1 MTAFR
6 FNVVSGTLFAGCGL
20 AAAAA
25 IFLWWPAPRDGAEPP
40 APATTRTGAFIG
52 NVAGVESPATAHPTK
67 LADTQAPDGLRVDAR
82 GHLIVEAANRQVF
95 DYFLDVPASLPEAQ
109 RVAMAEAHIR
119 AKLTEPALGEAQA
132 LLQHYLAYRKALAAQ
147 GEVGH
152 NKPSTEQIQ
161 QRPEM
166 IATLQQQLSSRAALR
181 RQYLGANVA
190 QAWYGD
196 EDAMDAA
203 GLDRLAVTTDPS
215 LSAEARAARLAAID
229 AALPP
234 AVQQARRE
242 AAAPAKLAG
251 DMQQMHT
258 QGLTEAQ
265 MRQRLATQGVDG
277 AVADRLIQADRVEA
291 DWRTRYDAY
300 ARERD
305 RIASF
310 PGLSDADRAAQIA
323 QLRQQTFTASNEAMR
338 AQALDGLAQRK

>member
-52 NVAGVESPATAHPTK
+52 NVAGVESPATAHPTE

-152 NKPSTEQIQ
+152 NKP
-161 QRPEM
+161 
-166 IATLQQQLSSRAALR
+166 LS
-181 RQYLGANVA
+181 
-190 QAWYGD
+190 
-196 EDAMDAA
+196 
-203 GLDRLAVTTDPS
+203 
-215 LSAEARAARLAAID
+215 
-229 AALPP
+229 
-234 AVQQARRE
+234 
-242 AAAPAKLAG
+242 
-251 DMQQMHT
+251 
-258 QGLTEAQ
+258 
-265 MRQRLATQGVDG
+265 
-277 AVADRLIQADRVEA
+277 LIH
-291 DWRTRYDAY
+291 
-300 ARERD
+300 
-305 RIASF
+305 I
-310 PGLSDADRAAQIA
+310 
-323 QLRQQTFTASNEAMR
+323 
-338 AQALDGLAQRK
+338 